1 MSSYLFNFFTAPESY
16 FLHPPGPAPSART
29 SCEPRSVCLGITSS
43 APRSVRD
50 IRNLH
55 VGFNEKH
62 WKSKKPRYLRYLHS
76 WKSSINYYNIV
87 AWRAQSAYNDGPR
100 TKIQGAKLSYDWGVA
115 LNIKG
120 LLWSVAFHTD
130 TDTSIP
136 LRTHY
141 QVRVC
146 PNRWLDQTRTKVQ
159 MPEGELNC
167 SEKSIEHSR
176 NWSLAIHDHPNMLGK
191 STISR
196 LCHFRNAAIKGL
208 VDTLGAVFYTWSLS
222 RSTCGF
228 GVS

>member
-1 MSSYLFNFFTAPESY
+1 MRNTENQRNTVPTLLT
-16 FLHPPGPAPSART
+16 FLKIIYKLLQYSGL
-29 SCEPRSVCLGITSS
+29 E
-43 APRSVRD
+43 
-50 IRNLH
+50 
-55 VGFNEKH
+55 
-62 WKSKKPRYLRYLHS
+62 
-76 WKSSINYYNIV
+76 SSINLQWWAPNQDSG
-87 AWRAQSAYNDGPR
+87 WETRLWLG
-100 TKIQGAKLSYDWGVA
+100 GCAKHKGVA
-115 LNIKG
+115 MKRCISYWYWYVN
-120 LLWSVAFHTD
+120 
-130 TDTSIP
+130 P